1 MTCEDLAMKMK
12 RCLSLAVCAA
22 LLAALCAC
30 GSVSQDKLE
39 SVMDKYVADGNP
51 QRAAQLAETWLSQ
64 QKESD
69 YSHAYLYEKLA
80 DLYENDLSAPD
91 EALATLQKGYEATGS
106 SDLLDRLIQTATG
119 NSLNQLAG
127 VFPTSEEL
135 VLEGRPFAQWT
146 GEELQAWLPVTEDS
160 YNDNDNDNSTEEWYR
175 VEYFKN
181 ENVTISRDQLSG
193 SSTLRVEFDN
203 LGGWDNSYLQEGPE
217 PTLPRGIA
225 VGDDLTVVL
234 EKLGVPETIVPYL
247 ADASSIYFDVTGS
260 GAQKRYEDKIK
271 AKKKAEMD
279 AKKALIRAED
289 MKKGVFST
297 IGQLPKEEPRKGSI
311 AASAAV

>member
-1 MTCEDLAMKMK
+1 MKMK
-12 RCLSLAVCAA
+12 RCLSLAACAA

-106 SDLLDRLIQTATG
+106 SNLLDRLIQTATG

-127 VFPTSEEL
+127 GFPTSEEL

-160 YNDNDNDNSTEEWYR
+160 YNDNGTEEWYR
-175 VEYFKN
+175 VEHFKN

-203 LGGWDNSYLQEGPE
+203 LGGWDNSYRQEGPE
-217 PTLPRGIA
+217 PTLPRGSA

-234 EKLGVPETIVPYL
+234 EKLGVPETIVP
-247 ADASSIYFDVTGS
+247 
-260 GAQKRYEDKIK
+260 
-271 AKKKAEMD
+271 
-279 AKKALIRAED
+279 
-289 MKKGVFST
+289 
-297 IGQLPKEEPRKGSI
+297 
-311 AASAAV
+311 

>member
-1 MTCEDLAMKMK
+1 MKMK
-12 RCLSLAVCAA
+12 RFLSLAVCAA

-127 VFPTSEEL
+127 VFPTSDEL

-160 YNDNDNDNSTEEWYR
+160 YNGTDNDNGTEEWYR

-203 LGGWDNSYLQEGPE
+203 LGGWDNSYRQEGPE

-225 VGDDLTVVL
+225 VGDDLAVVL

-260 GAQKRYEDKIK
+260 EVSVWCSQSEYSSWKY
-271 AKKKAEMD
+271 
-279 AKKALIRAED
+279 L
-289 MKKGVFST
+289 
-297 IGQLPKEEPRKGSI
+297 SI
-311 AASAAV
+311 DYNNRDYYGELTFEFRQNLKTGKNDLTCYCLQHRSVQE

>member
-1 MTCEDLAMKMK
+1 MKMK

-69 YSHAYLYEKLA
+69 YSHANLYEKLA

-135 VLEGRPFAQWT
+135 VLEGRPFAQW
-146 GEELQAWLPVTEDS
+146 
-160 YNDNDNDNSTEEWYR
+160 
-175 VEYFKN
+175 
-181 ENVTISRDQLSG
+181 
-193 SSTLRVEFDN
+193 
-203 LGGWDNSYLQEGPE
+203 DNSYRQEGPE

-260 GAQKRYEDKIK
+260 EVSVWCSQSEYSSWKYLSIDYNNRDYYGELTFEFRQNLKTGKNDLTCYG
-271 AKKKAEMD
+271 
-279 AKKALIRAED
+279 LQHH
-289 MKKGVFST
+289 GV
-297 IGQLPKEEPRKGSI
+297 QE
-311 AASAAV
+311 